1 MWLLL
6 STLPCPADNSFWVTG
21 SQFWSTSPCS
31 RIIQPLCP
39 VFFKSCHSLVPIQAF
54 WPLPWFSALGICIF
68 YYHLPPLPNSLHF
81 FCRWWCGGL
90 VAKSCPALATPW
102 TVACQVLLSMG
113 FSWQEYWSEL
123 PFPSSGNLLDPGTEP
138 GSSALQA
145 DSLLAELWAK
155 PSFVGNYC
163 YS

>member
-1 MWLLL
+1 M
-6 STLPCPADNSFWVTG
+6 TLFESLALNFGPPHHAPESFNHSALCFSSPVTVLYPFKPSGPCPG
-21 SQFWSTSPCS
+21 SVPWAS
-31 RIIQPLCP
+31 
-39 VFFKSCHSLVPIQAF
+39 VF
-54 WPLPWFSALGICIF
+54 F

-81 FCRWWCGGL
+81 FHRWWWCGGL

-113 FSWQEYWSEL
+113 FSRQEYWSEL
-123 PFPSSGNLLDPGTEP
+123 PFPSSGNLLDPGIEP
-138 GSSALQA
+138 RSSALQA
-145 DSLLAELWAK
+145 DSLPTELWAK